1 MSQVLIHPT
10 IGRVVWYY
18 PSATKDAPAF
28 ARHADGGGPYA
39 AVIAHVWNDHEVNL
53 SVFDADGTPW
63 SRPLVALIHD
73 DNAATDAEFCMW
85 MPFQKGQAKAQN
97 ETRIYTDGTK
107 ATGSGL
113 LSELSPAQQDAAAEQ
128 LIQAKGMT
136 APRVTADDLSAN
148 IVDTEIVK
156 HVSHS
161 GQILRWAVLTTRS
174 GFAVTGRPSAAV
186 SAANDDPEI
195 GVATAIE
202 NARNELWPLMGYE
215 LKCRLAQSA
224 A

>member
-1 MSQVLIHPT
+1 MSNVLIPPT

-18 PSATKDAPAF
+18 PSATTDTPAF

-53 SVFDADGTPW
+53 AVFDADGTPW

-85 MPFQKGQAKAQN
+85 MPFQKGQAKAQAAPA
-97 ETRIYTDGTK
+97 
-107 ATGSGL
+107 ATVSSDTAL
-113 LSELSPAQQDAAAEQ
+113 EPQIAAA
-128 LIQAKGMT
+128 GT
-136 APRVTADDLSAN
+136 APRITEADFNAN
-148 IVDTEIVK
+148 IVHTEIVR

-202 NARNELWPLMGYE
+202 NARNELWPLMGYA
-215 LKCRLAQSA
+215 LKQQLHDQA
-224 A
+224 AA

>member
-1 MSQVLIHPT
+1 MSNVLIHPT

-18 PSATKDAPAF
+18 PPSTTDAPAF

-53 SVFDADGTPW
+53 AVFDAEGASWGCP
-63 SRPLVALIHD
+63 RVALIHD

-85 MPFQKGQAKAQN
+85 MPFQKGQAKAQ
-97 ETRIYTDGTK
+97 
-107 ATGSGL
+107 AA
-113 LSELSPAQQDAAAEQ
+113 PAASDAAVERE
-128 LIQAKGMT
+128 LVAKGKT
-136 APRVTADDLSAN
+136 APRVTPDDLAAN
-148 IVDTEIVK
+148 IIDTEIVK

-186 SAANDDPEI
+186 SAENDDPEI
-195 GVATAIE
+195 GVATAIA
-202 NARNELWPLMGYE
+202 NARDELWPLMGYA
-215 LKCRLAQSA
+215 LKQQLHDQA
-224 A
+224 AA